1 MSASEMGKRLS
12 ERALEDAHLGVM
24 NEANVTS
31 RAGHGSSECAL
42 RGTNSHGLVK
52 PLLASE
58 VGNRLSKCALRGTN
72 PHRVSEAS
80 EYRLSECALRG
91 TRVPWVNESGVD
103 IRSGLTRAE
112 VMECGGTVV
121 SLQLSM

>member
-1 MSASEMGKRLS
+1 M
-12 ERALEDAHLGVM
+12 
-24 NEANVTS
+24 
-31 RAGHGSSECAL
+31 
-42 RGTNSHGLVK
+42 K
-52 PLLASE
+52 PLSVSE
-58 VGNRLSKCALRGTN
+58 VGKRLSKCALRGIN

-80 EYRLSECALRG
+80 EYRLSECAPRD
-91 TRVPWVNESGVD
+91 TRVLWVNESGID

>member
-1 MSASEMGKRLS
+1 M
-12 ERALEDAHLGVM
+12 
-24 NEANVTS
+24 
-31 RAGHGSSECAL
+31 
-42 RGTNSHGLVK
+42 K

-58 VGNRLSKCALRGTN
+58 VGNRLSECALRGTD
-72 PHRVSEAS
+72 PRWVSEAS
-80 EYRLSECALRG
+80 EYRLSECTLRG

-103 IRSGLTRAE
+103 IRSGLTWAE

>member
-1 MSASEMGKRLS
+1 MKPLSASEVGNRLY
-12 ERALEDAHLGVM
+12 
-24 NEANVTS
+24 
-31 RAGHGSSECAL
+31 ECAL
-42 RGTNSHGLVK
+42 RGTN
-52 PLLASE
+52 P
-58 VGNRLSKCALRGTN
+58 R
-72 PHRVSEAS
+72 RVSEAS

-103 IRSGLTRAE
+103 VRSGLTWAE